1 MTFQRS
7 VFSELVISVGLTAIL
22 VLCSTAGAMASHHY
36 ASDAVVARFTVDA
49 AVLADVSNTTEL
61 VDALHQELKVEAASP
76 MDFEVVVHMQGNVY
90 QNREQP
96 PHAEGSGIM
105 LSLEKD
111 EPVNDRIKDLRFY
124 TYGDFSES
132 EAWSFFRDK
141 IQEALLYSMNSSQ
154 AFEAGDDGTVWLTV
168 VDVVDGSRDVE
179 VDEGNMIL
187 ELGAELNYRDGSK
200 FGSKEPPEGYRQVVR
215 TVQLVL
221 SPAKAQ
227 AGTKPEAEAEAEAE
241 AEESIASADS
251 AEEESDGLTGMYGFD
266 QSGMLIEKIDGQY
279 FLSNP
284 SASETR
290 FELIPA
296 GESQFTVEYDG
307 MPMEIKFSVD
317 DNGFAFAI
325 NMTYVEYGNTI
336 KLPRK

>member
-1 MTFQRS
+1 MEFKRS
-7 VFSELVISVGLTAIL
+7 VCSELFFKVGLAT
-22 VLCSTAGAMASHHY
+22 VLFFCSTAGAMAADPY
-36 ASDAVVARFTVDA
+36 PSDAVVARFTIDP
-49 AVLADVSNTTEL
+49 AVLADVKNSTEL

-76 MDFEVVVHMQGNVY
+76 LDFEVVVHMQGNLY

-105 LSLEKD
+105 LSLENG

-124 TYGDFSES
+124 TYGDFSET
-132 EAWSFFRDK
+132 EAWDFFRGK

-154 AFEAGDDGTVWLTV
+154 TFEAGDDGTVWLTV
-168 VDVVDGSRDVE
+168 VDVVDGTRDVE

-200 FGSKEPPEGYRQVVR
+200 FGSKEPPEGYRQIVR
-215 TVQLVL
+215 TAQLVL
-221 SPAKAQ
+221 APAKAE
-227 AGTKPEAEAEAEAE
+227 AGTEPV
-241 AEESIASADS
+241 AEEAVAPSDIPKV
-251 AEEESDGLTGMYGFD
+251 EEEADGLTGMYGFD
-266 QSGMLIEKIDGQY
+266 QSGMLIEKKDGQY

-284 SASETR
+284 GASETR
-290 FELIPA
+290 FELKAA
-296 GESQFTVEYDG
+296 GENFFTVEYDG

-317 DNGFAFAI
+317 DNGLAFAI
-325 NMTYVEYGNTI
+325 SMTYVEYGNTI

>member
-1 MTFQRS
+1 MKFQRS
-7 VFSELVISVGLTAIL
+7 VCSKFIFRVGLTTVL
-22 VLCSTAGAMASHHY
+22 VFCSTAGVMASDHY
-36 ASDAVVARFTVDA
+36 PSDAVVARFTIDA
-49 AVLADVSNTTEL
+49 AVLAEVSNTAEL
-61 VDALHQELKVEAASP
+61 IDALHQELKVEAGSP
-76 MDFEVVVHMQGNVY
+76 LDFEVVVHMQGNVY
-90 QNREQP
+90 QNRDQP
-96 PHAEGSGIM
+96 PHAIGSGIM
-105 LSLEKD
+105 LSLEDGK
-111 EPVNDRIKDLRFY
+111 PVNDRIKDLRFY
-124 TYGDFSES
+124 TYGDFSET
-132 EAWSFFRDK
+132 EAWDFFRNE
-141 IQEALLYSMNSSQ
+141 IQQGLLYSMNSSQ
-154 AFEAGDDGTVWLTV
+154 TFEAGDDGTVWLTV
-168 VDVVDGSRDVE
+168 VDVVDGTRDVE
-179 VDEGNMIL
+179 VDEGNMVL

-200 FGSKEPPEGYRQVVR
+200 FGSKEPPEGYRQIVR

-221 SPAKAQ
+221 SPATAQ
-227 AGTKPEAEAEAEAE
+227 AGTEPEVVVEAET
-241 AEESIASADS
+241 EESNASPDTT
-251 AEEESDGLTGMYGFD
+251 EEDSDGLTGMYGFD

-296 GESQFTVEYDG
+296 GENEFTVEYDG